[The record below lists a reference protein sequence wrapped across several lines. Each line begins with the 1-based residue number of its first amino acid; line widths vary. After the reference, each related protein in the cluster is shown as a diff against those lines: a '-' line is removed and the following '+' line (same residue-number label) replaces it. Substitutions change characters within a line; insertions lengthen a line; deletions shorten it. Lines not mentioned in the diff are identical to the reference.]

1 MRSRSARGWAPLR
14 VSFALDNGLRAYAAY
29 ARGFEDSGTAPSF
42 AENAGEVL
50 PASRTEQW
58 DAGLRW
64 PLGSDTDLVA
74 SVFRLE
80 RPNRALD
87 ADGRFGLSGLVRNEG
102 VERLGRL
109 APGSR
114 A

>member
-1 MRSRSARGWAPLR
+1 MDGRGFA
-14 VSFALDNGLRAYAAY
+14 SFALLDGLRAYAAY

-64 PLGSDTDLVA
+64 PLGCDTDVVA

-80 RPNRALD
+80 RPGRAL
-87 ADGRFGLSGLVRNEG
+87 AENGRFGLAASCETRAWSS
-102 VERLGRL
+102 RS
-109 APGSR
+109 SR
-114 A
+114 ARRRD